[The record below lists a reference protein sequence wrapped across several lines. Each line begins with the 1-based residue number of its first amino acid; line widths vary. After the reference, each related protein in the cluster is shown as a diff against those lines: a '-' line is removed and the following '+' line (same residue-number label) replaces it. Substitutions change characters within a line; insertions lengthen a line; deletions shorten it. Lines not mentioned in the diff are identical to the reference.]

1 MSKEQWFFS
10 YEQRLNNALAEAE
23 RDYKCLYCQHL
34 KSNHDTGWDA
44 AGCMVAMCTCRAYK

>member
-44 AGCMVAMCTCRAYK
+44 AGCMVAMCTCRGYK